1 MSACESFPDA
11 MRIDFDSTWKDTTE
25 VYFPALLELF
35 EPQML
40 PRVGD
45 HEPVSFL
52 DQEMQELAQVLGDE
66 GGAEGDVGGGGPVAA
81 GSESQPYHGS
91 RRGRR
96 RARRSGRLRVDKLV
110 RVPLQIGAQGA
121 KENSGAGAGAGAGL
135 GPRPGAAEATGA
147 GSGAAGANEK
157 LASEAGSGAGPKSAA
172 KVASKTAET
181 PTATATTRSSAKA
194 KPAYWLAHIEV
205 QTQRDSTLPRR
216 LFDYHY
222 HIERRHRC
230 RVITFVILGDLSP
243 SWRPGQFSSDVPPLG
258 MSLGYLSL
266 KLIDL
271 ELKLELPRFRGNPVA
286 MVVRAHLA
294 ALRTRHDLEA
304 RYTQR
309 VALVRRLYEEGF
321 SRKDVVFIHGLI
333 DRLMILPRPLMVR
346 FRQEL
351 FTIEKDKNMPY
362 VDTLTRM
369 SLQEGRQKGRK
380 EGLQEGRQEGREEG
394 HQEGRKEGRQE
405 GSLVQARESVIEALE
420 IRFGEISSDLRER
433 ITALDNLR
441 NLKAQLRRAITVPSI
456 DQF

>member
-1 MSACESFPDA
+1 

-25 VYFPALLELF
+25 AYFPALLKLF

-45 HEPVSFL
+45 HEPLSFL

-66 GGAEGDVGGGGPVAA
+66 GGGEVDVGGGGPVAA
-81 GSESQPYHGS
+81 GSESQPYLGS
-91 RRGRR
+91 RRDRR
-96 RARRSGRLRVDKLV
+96 RTRRSGRLRVDKLV
-110 RVPLQIGAQGA
+110 RVPLPVPVPVVAGATGDDA
-121 KENSGAGAGAGAGL
+121 DGVDAGAGAGL
-135 GPRPGAAEATGA
+135 GPGPGAAEATGENA
-147 GSGAAGANEK
+147 GGADAGVGSGSGSAGANEK
-157 LASEAGSGAGPKSAA
+157 LTAAAGSGASPKSAVKLAAKSAA
-172 KVASKTAET
+172 KVASKMAAT

-216 LFDYHY
+216 LLDYHY

-230 RVITFVILGDLSP
+230 RVITLVILGDLSP

-271 ELKLELPRFRGNPVA
+271 ELKLELPQFRGNPVA

-309 VALVRRLYEEGF
+309 VALCRRLYEEGF

-346 FRQEL
+346 FKQEL

-369 SLQEGRQKGRK
+369 S
-380 EGLQEGRQEGREEG
+380 REEG
-394 HQEGRKEGRQE
+394 
-405 GSLVQARESVIEALE
+405 SLTQARESVIEALE
-420 IRFGEISSDLRER
+420 IRFGEVSSDLRER

-441 NLKAQLRRAITVPSI
+441 TLKAQHRRAITVPSL

>member
-333 DRLMILPRPLMVR
+333 DRLMILPRPLMIR
-346 FRQEL
+346 FRLEL

-369 SLQEGRQKGRK
+369 SLQEGRQKGR
-380 EGLQEGRQEGREEG
+380 
-394 HQEGRKEGRQE
+394 QE

-420 IRFGEISSDLRER
+420 IRFGEVSNDLRER

>member
-1 MSACESFPDA
+1 
-11 MRIDFDSTWKDTTE
+11 MRIDFDSAWKDTTE
-25 VYFPALLELF
+25 VYFTALLELF

-66 GGAEGDVGGGGPVAA
+66 GGAEDDVGGGGTVAA

-91 RRGRR
+91 RRENRRGRR
-96 RARRSGRLRVDKLV
+96 RARKSGRLRVDKLV
-110 RVPLQIGAQGA
+110 RVPLPVPVPVPVVADAGGVD
-121 KENSGAGAGAGAGL
+121 SGRADAGAGL
-135 GPRPGAAEATGA
+135 GPGSGAAEATGA
-147 GSGAAGANEK
+147 EAGGAGAARVNEK
-157 LASEAGSGAGPKSAA
+157 LASEAGSGADFKSALKLAGKSVA
-172 KVASKTAET
+172 KSAVKAATKGKSASKTSAT
-181 PTATATTRSSAKA
+181 PTATAMTRSSAKA

-243 SWRPGQFSSDVPPLG
+243 SWRPGQFLSDVPPLG

-271 ELKLELPRFRGNPVA
+271 ELKLELPRFWGNPVA

-304 RYTQR
+304 RCTQR
-309 VALVRRLYEEGF
+309 VALCRRLYEEGF

-333 DRLMILPRPLMVR
+333 DRLMILPRPLMIR

-369 SLQEGRQKGRK
+369 SLQEGR
-380 EGLQEGRQEGREEG
+380 E
-394 HQEGRKEGRQE
+394 E

-420 IRFGEISSDLRER
+420 IRFGEVSADLRER
-433 ITALDNLR
+433 INAFQDLR
-441 NLKAQLRRAITVPSI
+441 TLKAQLRRAITVPSL

>member
-1 MSACESFPDA
+1 

-40 PRVGD
+40 PRVAD

-52 DQEMQELAQVLGDE
+52 DQEMQELAHALGDD
-66 GGAEGDVGGGGPVAA
+66 GRAEVDVGGDGTVAA

-91 RRGRR
+91 RRSRR

-110 RVPLQIGAQGA
+110 RVPLPIGAQGA
-121 KENSGAGAGAGAGL
+121 EGDLGAGAGAGAGADLGL
-135 GPRPGAAEATGA
+135 GPEAAEATGA
-147 GSGAAGANEK
+147 EAGIGAGSGATGANEK
-157 LASEAGSGAGPKSAA
+157 FAAAGSKSAA
-172 KVASKTAET
+172 KSAVKSAAREKSASKTAAT
-181 PTATATTRSSAKA
+181 PTTTATTRASAKA

-216 LFDYHY
+216 LLDYHY

-243 SWRPGQFSSDVPPLG
+243 SWRPGRFSSDVPPLG

-271 ELKLELPRFRGNPVA
+271 EVKLELPQFRGNPVA

-321 SRKDVVFIHGLI
+321 SQKDVVFIHGLI
-333 DRLMILPRPLMVR
+333 DRLMILPRPLMIR
-346 FRQEL
+346 FKQEL

-369 SLQEGRQKGRK
+369 S
-380 EGLQEGRQEGREEG
+380 REEG
-394 HQEGRKEGRQE
+394 
-405 GSLVQARESVIEALE
+405 SLAQARESVIEALE
-420 IRFGEISSDLRER
+420 IRFGEVSKDLRER
-433 ITALDNLR
+433 ITALNNLR
-441 NLKAQLRRAITVPSI
+441 TLKAQHRRAITVPSL

>member
-1 MSACESFPDA
+1 
-11 MRIDFDSTWKDTTE
+11 MRIDFDSAWKDTTE
-25 VYFPALLELF
+25 VYFTALLELF

-66 GGAEGDVGGGGPVAA
+66 GGAEDDVGGGGTVAA

-91 RRGRR
+91 RRENRRGRR
-96 RARRSGRLRVDKLV
+96 RARKSGRLRVDKLV
-110 RVPLQIGAQGA
+110 RVPLPVPVPVPVVADAGGVD
-121 KENSGAGAGAGAGL
+121 SGRADAGAGL
-135 GPRPGAAEATGA
+135 GPGSGAAEATGA
-147 GSGAAGANEK
+147 GAGAGAARVNEK
-157 LASEAGSGAGPKSAA
+157 LASEAGSGADFKSALKLAGKSVA
-172 KVASKTAET
+172 KSAVKAATKGKSASKTSAT
-181 PTATATTRSSAKA
+181 PTATAMTRSSAKA

-271 ELKLELPRFRGNPVA
+271 ELKLELPRFWGNPVA

-294 ALRTRHDLEA
+294 ALRTRHDLDA
-304 RYTQR
+304 RCTQR
-309 VALVRRLYEEGF
+309 VALCRRLYEEGF

-333 DRLMILPRPLMVR
+333 DRLMILPRPLMIR

-369 SLQEGRQKGRK
+369 SLQEGR
-380 EGLQEGRQEGREEG
+380 E
-394 HQEGRKEGRQE
+394 E

-420 IRFGEISSDLRER
+420 IRFGEVSADLRER

-441 NLKAQLRRAITVPSI
+441 TLKAQLRRAITVPSL

>member
-1 MSACESFPDA
+1 

-40 PRVGD
+40 PRVAD

-52 DQEMQELAQVLGDE
+52 DQEMQELAHALGDD
-66 GGAEGDVGGGGPVAA
+66 GRAEVDVGGDGTVAA

-91 RRGRR
+91 RRSRR

-110 RVPLQIGAQGA
+110 RVPLPIGAQGA
-121 KENSGAGAGAGAGL
+121 EGDLGAGAAAAAGAGL
-135 GPRPGAAEATGA
+135 GSGP
-147 GSGAAGANEK
+147 GAAGANEK
-157 LASEAGSGAGPKSAA
+157 LAAAAGSISAAKSAVKSAA
-172 KVASKTAET
+172 REKSASKTAAT
-181 PTATATTRSSAKA
+181 PTTTATTRASAKA

-216 LFDYHY
+216 LLDYHY

-243 SWRPGQFSSDVPPLG
+243 SWRPGRFSSDVPPLG
-258 MSLGYLSL
+258 MSLGYMSL

-271 ELKLELPRFRGNPVA
+271 EVKLETPRFRGNPVA

-321 SRKDVVFIHGLI
+321 SQKDVVFIHGLI
-333 DRLMILPRPLMVR
+333 DRLMILPRPFMIR

-369 SLQEGRQKGRK
+369 SLQEGRQ
-380 EGLQEGRQEGREEG
+380 EGREEG
-394 HQEGRKEGRQE
+394 
-405 GSLVQARESVIEALE
+405 SLAQARESVIEALE
-420 IRFGEISSDLRER
+420 IRFGEVSNDLRER

-441 NLKAQLRRAITVPSI
+441 ALKAQLRRAITVPSLE
-456 DQF
+456 QF

>member
-1 MSACESFPDA
+1 MSACESSSEA

-66 GGAEGDVGGGGPVAA
+66 GGAEVNLGGGGPVAA

-216 LFDYHY
+216 LLDYHY

-333 DRLMILPRPLMVR
+333 DRLMILPRPLMIR

-394 HQEGRKEGRQE
+394 
-405 GSLVQARESVIEALE
+405 SLVQARESVIEALE
-420 IRFGEISSDLRER
+420 IRFGEVQPELVERINAFQDLR
-433 ITALDNLR
+433 T
-441 NLKAQLRRAITVPSI
+441 LKAQHRRAITVSSLE
-456 DQF
+456 QF

>member
-1 MSACESFPDA
+1 

-25 VYFPALLELF
+25 VYFAALLELF

-66 GGAEGDVGGGGPVAA
+66 GGAEVDVGGGGPEAA

-110 RVPLQIGAQGA
+110 RVPLPLSVPVVAD
-121 KENSGAGAGAGAGL
+121 AGGVDAGV
-135 GPRPGAAEATGA
+135 
-147 GSGAAGANEK
+147 
-157 LASEAGSGAGPKSAA
+157 GSGAGIGAEVGSGAVRVKEKLTSEADSKSAVKLAAKSAA
-172 KVASKTAET
+172 KSASKTAAT
-181 PTATATTRSSAKA
+181 PTATAMTRSSAKA

-216 LFDYHY
+216 LLDYHY

-243 SWRPGQFSSDVPPLG
+243 SWRPGRFSSDVPPLG

-271 ELKLELPRFRGNPVA
+271 EVKLELPQFRGNPVA

-333 DRLMILPRPLMVR
+333 DRLMILPRPLMIR

-369 SLQEGRQKGRK
+369 SLQEGR
-380 EGLQEGRQEGREEG
+380 
-394 HQEGRKEGRQE
+394 KEGRQE

-420 IRFGEISSDLRER
+420 IRFGEVSNDLRER

>member
-1 MSACESFPDA
+1 

-25 VYFPALLELF
+25 VYFTALLELF

-52 DQEMQELAQVLGDE
+52 DQEMQDLAQVLGDD
-66 GGAEGDVGGGGPVAA
+66 GGAEVNLGGGGTGEA
-81 GSESQPYHGS
+81 GSESQPYLGS

-110 RVPLQIGAQGA
+110 RVPLPVVA
-121 KENSGAGAGAGAGL
+121 GAGGDSGAGAGL
-135 GPRPGAAEATGA
+135 GPGSGAAEATGA
-147 GSGAAGANEK
+147 GSGAAGSGAGSVRAKEK
-157 LASEAGSGAGPKSAA
+157 LASEAGSKSAVKLAA
-172 KVASKTAET
+172 KSASKTAET
-181 PTATATTRSSAKA
+181 PTATAVTRSSAKA
-194 KPAYWLAHIEV
+194 RPAYWLAHIEV

-243 SWRPGQFSSDVPPLG
+243 SWRPGSFSSDVPPLG
-258 MSLGYLSL
+258 MSMGYLSL

-304 RYTQR
+304 RCTQR
-309 VALVRRLYEEGF
+309 VALCRRLYEEGF

-333 DRLMILPRPLMVR
+333 DRLMILPRPLMIR

-369 SLQEGRQKGRK
+369 S
-380 EGLQEGRQEGREEG
+380 REEG
-394 HQEGRKEGRQE
+394 
-405 GSLVQARESVIEALE
+405 SLAQARDSVIEALE
-420 IRFGEISSDLRER
+420 IRFGEISNDLRER

-441 NLKAQLRRAITVPSI
+441 SLKAQHRRAITVPSL

>member
-1 MSACESFPDA
+1 

-66 GGAEGDVGGGGPVAA
+66 GGAEVDVGGGGPVAA

-121 KENSGAGAGAGAGL
+121 
-135 GPRPGAAEATGA
+135 TGA
-147 GSGAAGANEK
+147 DAGGADAGIGSGSGAARVKEK
-157 LASEAGSGAGPKSAA
+157 LASEAGAGADFKSALKLAGKSVA
-172 KVASKTAET
+172 KSAVKAATKGKSPSKTSAT
-181 PTATATTRSSAKA
+181 PTATAMRSSSAKA

-216 LFDYHY
+216 LLDYHY

-304 RYTQR
+304 RCTQR
-309 VALVRRLYEEGF
+309 VALCRRLYEEGF

-333 DRLMILPRPLMVR
+333 DRLMILPRPLMIR

-369 SLQEGRQKGRK
+369 S
-380 EGLQEGRQEGREEG
+380 REEG
-394 HQEGRKEGRQE
+394 
-405 GSLVQARESVIEALE
+405 SLTQARDSVIEALE
-420 IRFGEISSDLRER
+420 IRFGEVSNDLRER

-441 NLKAQLRRAITVPSI
+441 TLKAQHRRAITVPSI

>member
-1 MSACESFPDA
+1 
-11 MRIDFDSTWKDTTE
+11 MRIDFDSAWKDTTE
-25 VYFPALLELF
+25 VYFTALLELF

-66 GGAEGDVGGGGPVAA
+66 GGAEDDVGGGGTVAA

-91 RRGRR
+91 RRENRRGRR
-96 RARRSGRLRVDKLV
+96 RARKSGRLRVDKLV
-110 RVPLQIGAQGA
+110 RVPLPVPVPVPVVADAGGVD
-121 KENSGAGAGAGAGL
+121 SGRADAGAGL
-135 GPRPGAAEATGA
+135 GPGSGAAEATGA
-147 GSGAAGANEK
+147 EAGGAGAARVNEK
-157 LASEAGSGAGPKSAA
+157 LASEAGSGADFKSALKLAGKSVA
-172 KVASKTAET
+172 KSAVKAATKGKSASKKSAT
-181 PTATATTRSSAKA
+181 PTATAMTRSSAKA

-243 SWRPGQFSSDVPPLG
+243 SWRPGQFLSDVPPLG

-271 ELKLELPRFRGNPVA
+271 ELKLELPRFWGNPVA

-304 RYTQR
+304 RCTQR
-309 VALVRRLYEEGF
+309 VALCRRLYEEGF

-333 DRLMILPRPLMVR
+333 DRLMILPRPLMIR

-369 SLQEGRQKGRK
+369 SLQEGR
-380 EGLQEGRQEGREEG
+380 E
-394 HQEGRKEGRQE
+394 E

-420 IRFGEISSDLRER
+420 IRFGEVSADLRER
-433 ITALDNLR
+433 INAFQDLR
-441 NLKAQLRRAITVPSI
+441 TLKAQLRRAITVPSL

>member
-1 MSACESFPDA
+1 M
-11 MRIDFDSTWKDTTE
+11 T
-25 VYFPALLELF
+25 
-35 EPQML
+35 
-40 PRVGD
+40 
-45 HEPVSFL
+45 
-52 DQEMQELAQVLGDE
+52 
-66 GGAEGDVGGGGPVAA
+66 AA
-81 GSESQPYHGS
+81 
-91 RRGRR
+91 
-96 RARRSGRLRVDKLV
+96 
-110 RVPLQIGAQGA
+110 
-121 KENSGAGAGAGAGL
+121 
-135 GPRPGAAEATGA
+135 A
-147 GSGAAGANEK
+147 GSGASPKSAVK
-157 LASEAGSGAGPKSAA
+157 LAAKSAA
-172 KVASKTAET
+172 KVASKMAAT

-216 LFDYHY
+216 LLDYHY

-243 SWRPGQFSSDVPPLG
+243 SWRPGRFSSDVPPLG

-333 DRLMILPRPLMVR
+333 DRLMILPRPLMIR

-369 SLQEGRQKGRK
+369 SLQEGRKKGRK

-394 HQEGRKEGRQE
+394 
-405 GSLVQARESVIEALE
+405 SLTQARESVIEALE
-420 IRFGEISSDLRER
+420 IRFGEVSNDLRER
-433 ITALDNLR
+433 INAFDNLR
-441 NLKAQLRRAITVPSI
+441 TLKAQLRRAITVPSLE
-456 DQF
+456 QF